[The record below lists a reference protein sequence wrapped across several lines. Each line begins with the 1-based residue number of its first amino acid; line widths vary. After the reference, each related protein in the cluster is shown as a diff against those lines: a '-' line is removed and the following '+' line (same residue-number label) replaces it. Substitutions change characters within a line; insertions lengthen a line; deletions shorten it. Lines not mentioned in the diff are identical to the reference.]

1 MKYTTRIIGFLSLLT
16 LFVVTDVAN
25 AQVCVAPPGGLV
37 SWWPGDGDAKDSIG
51 DNNPSAQSGVS
62 FVTGKVGHG
71 ITLASDGFID
81 IPDNSNLQL
90 QAFTI
95 DAWVKPK
102 ALSTNPDGLGDV
114 VFAKT
119 RSFAFPQ
126 FSYGLSW
133 SSADN
138 RWHVLLGHTL
148 ADGSS
153 HSSAGAYAPDQFYHV
168 ALTYDGTT
176 LSLYV
181 DGVHDS
187 SATIGMPIK
196 FSAEQAAI
204 GTNPKIFRDLKF
216 LRTWQGVIDELKL
229 FNRALSA
236 SEIQNIFNAGS
247 AGKCTEVPFA
257 YFTIKEGKVKFHP
270 STGTKDWVEVEGEVD
285 LGEESNGVDL
295 SAEEVEVTVGTS
307 SIAIPAGLFMPVG
320 SRFEYEGTIY
330 GAKVKMK
337 IKETHSDVFEFKM
350 KAKGLSVTDISNP
363 VAITLRIGDDIGT
376 AMVRLKGKLQFDEEE
391 DD

>member
-25 AQVCVAPPGGLV
+25 AQVCVAPPAGLV

-62 FVTGKVGHG
+62 FVTGKVGQG
-71 ITLASDGFID
+71 MTLASDGFID

-102 ALSTNPDGLGDV
+102 APSTNADGLGDV

-126 FSYGLSW
+126 FSYGLTW

-148 ADGSS
+148 EDGSS

-181 DGVHDS
+181 DGVLDF
-187 SATIGMPIK
+187 SATIGRPIL
-196 FSAEQAAI
+196 FSAEQASI
-204 GTNPKIFRDLKF
+204 GANPEIFRDAGF
-216 LRTWQGVIDELKL
+216 LRSWQGVIDELEL
-229 FNRALSA
+229 FDRALSA
-236 SEIQNIFNAGS
+236 SEIQDIYNAGS

-257 YFTIKEGKVKFHP
+257 NFTIKEGKVKFHP
-270 STGTKDWVEVEGEVD
+270 STGTKDRFEVEGELG

-295 SAEEVEVTVGTS
+295 SAEEVKVTVGTS
-307 SIAIPAGLFMPVG
+307 SITIPAGLFLPVG
-320 SRFEYEGTIY
+320 SRFEYEGTIH
-330 GAKVKMK
+330 GVKVKMK
-337 IKETHSDVFEFKM
+337 IKETHSDVFEFKV

-376 AMVRLKGKLQFDEEE
+376 AMVRLKGKLRFKAE
-391 DD
+391 